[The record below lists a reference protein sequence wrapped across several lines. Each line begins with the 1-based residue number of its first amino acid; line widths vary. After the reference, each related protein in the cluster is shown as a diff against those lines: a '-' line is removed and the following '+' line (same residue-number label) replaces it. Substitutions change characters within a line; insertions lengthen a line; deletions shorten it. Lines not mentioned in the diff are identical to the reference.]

1 MYTIYIYST
10 DTWHAHTISWPAG
23 LFAQQ
28 FRGFFAPQIGPAS
41 DRPNPDNEVKP
52 GMVFADG
59 CPPETHV
66 FPCFSWFCY
75 SSTVHSRKWFELIIL
90 NSSLA
95 HIKSQSPTMLPV
107 ILLFLANALRVQFS
121 LGMPMML
128 EDCCMTSIRK
138 YTKRSRVLETM
149 LFDNSN
155 GNKPMWNPRPLLK
168 WARFSFLAT
177 LLILLLAFALEKL
190 GVMTANVSPY

>member
-1 MYTIYIYST
+1 MAGRPLCST
-10 DTWHAHTISWPAG
+10 VPG
-23 LFAQQ
+23 LFC
-28 FRGFFAPQIGPAS
+28 PS
-41 DRPNPDNEVKP
+41 DRTCVGPTQPRQRS
-52 GMVFADG
+52 
-59 CPPETHV
+59 ETRHGICWWMSARDA
-66 FPCFSWFCY
+66 CFSWFCY

-190 GVMTANVSPY
+190 GVMTANVSRY